1 MLNRRTAFTLGAI
14 VLVILPGCTSAP
26 RAGEAVSAPAPQP
39 SSVQSKTAGMEKR
52 DGFIPI
58 YLDQKQGKI
67 YLEIPRDSLRAL
79 MFVTLATGLG
89 SNPIGLDR
97 GASGDSYVARFDRN
111 GDRVLVVFE
120 NWSYRSSAVENA
132 AHTRSV
138 AEAFPPSTPAA
149 LPVVAQEGGRI
160 LVDATEFFMR
170 DWNDVVGTLTSSNEG
185 TYSVARDRSSIYR
198 PYTIAFPEN
207 TEVDVAL
214 TFVAQGRA
222 GQTVSSIV
230 PDGKSFTL
238 RQHISLLPLPDPGY
252 RPRPMDPRVG
262 YFGITFKDYAQP
274 IQSPLEQRWAARH
287 RLERVNPA
295 DPTSAIKNPMIY
307 YIDRGIPEPIRTAT
321 KEGVSWW
328 IDAFDRAGLKGAF
341 RVEDL
346 PEGVD
351 PMDARYN
358 VVQWENRNERGWS
371 IGGALSDPRTGEIIK
386 AMARLDSHRAR
397 TDYNIYAG
405 LFGADAA
412 AADTAFVLARVRQVS
427 AHEVGH
433 TLGLA
438 HNYIASTY
446 ERGSVMDY
454 PPPRVRLDTNGNIDV
469 SSVYAVGPGA
479 YDVFAIHWGY
489 GIFPPESEQDSLRA
503 IVADGLRRGLL
514 FLSDADA
521 RPDFSSDPRTNL
533 WDDARNAT
541 EFLDHEMAVRRVAIS
556 RFGER
561 NIRVGEPIALLQER
575 FVPVYLMHRFALSS
589 LTRTIGGMEYANAV
603 RGDRVQAT
611 RPIESAAQR
620 AALARLVLALRPA
633 ELAIPDTVLTLLGPR
648 PYSYQPYVEL
658 FSSRTRPA
666 FDELGAARTLAQM
679 IVDGILQRERT
690 ARIVAFETRTS
701 NPLTLGEVIDALTAD
716 WGGPPAATPKLEAL
730 RRVAQRAVV
739 DRMMLLAA
747 DKEAA
752 PEVRALVELKMTA
765 LRTRSRSLSSR
776 GDEQTRAH
784 WTSIASDLN
793 RWLERQ
799 ELPSPTP
806 ALRAPPGDPFGI
818 DW

>member
-1 MLNRRTAFTLGAI
+1 MSGYSTRLSLSALAFTVA
-14 VLVILPGCTSAP
+14 CAATSPQNPVTAAPAP
-26 RAGEAVSAPAPQP
+26 RATPGIAT
-39 SSVQSKTAGMEKR
+39 KTAGMEKR

-58 YLDQKQGKI
+58 YLDDSQGKI
-67 YLEIPRDSLRAL
+67 YLELPADSTRTL

-111 GDRVLVVFE
+111 GDKVLVVFE
-120 NWSYRSSAVENA
+120 NWNYRSSANNPDHA
-132 AHTRSV
+132 RTV
-138 AEAFPPSTPAA
+138 AEAFPPSTAGA
-149 LPVVAQEGGRI
+149 LPIVAREGNRTV
-160 LVDATEFFMR
+160 VDATEFFMR
-170 DWNDVVGTLTSSNEG
+170 DWNDVVGTLANSNEG
-185 TYSVARDRSSIYR
+185 AYAVARERSSIYK
-198 PYTIAFPEN
+198 PYTRAFPEN

-214 TFVAQGRA
+214 TFATQGRP
-222 GQTVSSIV
+222 GRIVSSIV

-238 RQHISLLPLPDPGY
+238 RQHISLLPLPDAGY
-252 RPRPMDPRVG
+252 RPRVLDPRVG
-262 YFGITFKDYAQP
+262 FFGITFKDYARP
-274 IQSPLEQRWAARH
+274 IQQPLEQRWIARH
-287 RLERVNPA
+287 RLERVNPN
-295 DPTSAIKNPMIY
+295 DPNSPIKNPLVY
-307 YIDRGIPEPIRTAT
+307 YIDRGIPEPVRTAT
-321 KEGVSWW
+321 KQGVSWW
-328 IDAFDRAGLKGAF
+328 IEAFDRAGLKGAF

-371 IGGALSDPRTGEIIK
+371 IGGSLGDPRTGEIIK

-454 PPPRVRLDTNGNIDV
+454 PPPRVTLDAQGNIDV
-469 SSVYAVGPGA
+469 SSAYAVGPGDF
-479 YDVFAIHWGY
+479 DVFAIRYGY
-489 GIFPPESEQDSLRA
+489 GIFPPGSENDSLRA

-533 WDDARNAT
+533 WDDASSAG
-541 EFLDHEMAVRRVAIS
+541 EFLRREMDVRRVAMS

-561 NIRVGEPIALLQER
+561 NIRIGEPIALLQER
-575 FVPVYLMHRFALSS
+575 FAPVYFMHRFALNS
-589 LTRTIGGMEYANAV
+589 LTKTIGGMEYANAV
-603 RGDRVQAT
+603 RGDGVQFT
-611 RPIESAAQR
+611 RPIDAAAQR
-620 AALARLVLALRPA
+620 DALSRLIAALEPTQ
-633 ELAIPDTVLTLLGPR
+633 LAIPDTVLTLLGPR
-648 PYSYQPYVEL
+648 PFSYDADVEL
-658 FSSRTRPA
+658 FGTRTRPA

-679 IVDGILQRERT
+679 IVDGILQRERA
-690 ARIVAFETRTS
+690 ARVVEFETRMP
-701 NPLTLGEVIDALTAD
+701 NPLTLGQIIDALTSNWSAPSA
-716 WGGPPAATPKLEAL
+716 GSPKLDAL
-730 RRVAQRAVV
+730 RRVAQRAVI
-739 DRMMLLAA
+739 DRLLLLAA

-752 PEVRALVELKMTA
+752 PEVRSVVELKMNE
-765 LRTRSRSLSSR
+765 LRSRSRALSATGTEAR
-776 GDEQTRAH
+776 RAH
-784 WTSIASDLN
+784 WASISADLN

-806 ALRAPPGDPFGI
+806 ALKPPPGDPFGA
-818 DW
+818 DWQ